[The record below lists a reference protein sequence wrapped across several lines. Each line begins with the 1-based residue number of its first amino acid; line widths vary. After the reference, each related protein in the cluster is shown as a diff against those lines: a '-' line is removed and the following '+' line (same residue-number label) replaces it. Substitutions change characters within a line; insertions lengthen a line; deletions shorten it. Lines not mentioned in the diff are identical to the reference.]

1 MRVKLSECM
10 EEVEEME
17 ARRRT
22 LYGKVEEEEGRLRE
36 RKDIYRRLKSEF
48 DAVMLEVGDM

>member
-1 MRVKLSECM
+1 M

-22 LYGKVEEEEGRLRE
+22 LYSKVEEEEGRLRE
-36 RKDIYRRLKSEF
+36 RKDVYRRLKSEF

>member
-22 LYGKVEEEEGRLRE
+22 LYSKVEEEEGRLRE
-36 RKDIYRRLKSEF
+36 RKDVYRRLKSEF